1 MDPVVD
7 PMIPDAR
14 PPLPVPGFPLTRK
27 DGYDP
32 LSVDRWVA
40 DAALRID
47 ELTGL
52 LKAAHLRASA
62 AESESRADAV
72 EDRRASAVLDRAL
85 KTVLEQAGTATDGVL
100 NEARAHAVALVAVAQ
115 RQAELVIA
123 DAEVKAD
130 QLLAHRRVEID
141 VALAERTQQ
150 LRVLSAEV
158 EVMRAAHHV
167 ALGVA
172 RSSAEQLAAA
182 ARALEPR
189 EPQAGPVLLDLTD
202 GQQPP
207 SVVDRAE
214 LTG

>member
-14 PPLPVPGFPLTRK
+14 PPIPVPGFPRTRR

-40 DAALRID
+40 EAAVRID

-62 AESESRADAV
+62 AGSEARADAV

-85 KTVLEQAGTATDGVL
+85 KAVLEQAGTATDGVL
-100 NEARAHAVALVAVAQ
+100 NEARAHAVAFVAVAQ

-130 QLLAHRRVEID
+130 QLLAQRRIEVD

-150 LRVLSAEV
+150 LRVLSAEI
-158 EVMRAAHHV
+158 EVMRAARRV

-182 ARALEPR
+182 AKALQPQKPRAV
-189 EPQAGPVLLDLTD
+189 PVLLDLTD
-202 GQQPP
+202 GQKPP
-207 SVVDRAE
+207 TVVDRAE